1 MKYLV
6 FCSCGH
12 SLERHGAEGCEGDD
26 SRHAAPCPCPND
38 QGAALDSAIAEARS
52 HPWGKIAAEA

>member
-12 SLERHGAEGCEGDD
+12 SIERHGAEGCAGTD
-26 SRHAAPCPCPND
+26 SPPVPCACPND
-38 QGAALDSAIAEARS
+38 QGAALDAAIAEARS
-52 HPWGKIAAEA
+52 HPWGKVAAEA